1 MATWSDSALQEMV
14 REIGERL
21 TACSC
26 YLATAESCTG
36 GWVAK
41 LLTDQAGSSAWF
53 DCGFVT
59 YSNPS
64 KERLLGVAAATLEKC
79 GAVSEETV
87 REMAEGALR
96 RSAAHVSVAISG
108 IAGPTGGTATKPVG
122 TVWFAWAARQAP
134 TRVRSERFAG
144 DREAVRRQAAGVA
157 LKGLLDG
164 LVRGP

>member
-1 MATWSDSALQEMV
+1 MATCSDSALQEMV

-21 TACSC
+21 TARNWH
-26 YLATAESCTG
+26 LATAESCTG

-64 KERLLGVAAATLEKC
+64 KERLLGVAGATLERS
-79 GAVSEETV
+79 GAVSEATV
-87 REMAEGALR
+87 REMAEGALH
-96 RSAAHVSVAISG
+96 RSTAHLSVAISG

-122 TVWFAWAARQAP
+122 TVWFAWAVSQAP
-134 TRVRSERFAG
+134 TRVRSEHFAG

-157 LKGLLDG
+157 LNGLLDV
-164 LVRGP
+164 LVLGP